1 MIDDWPTE
9 LLIGGQLCT
18 GLGTAETIYDPRTAQ
33 PLGAVPEASANQAD
47 DAVAQA
53 SDAFH
58 AWSRM
63 AINQRSRLLLS
74 IAETIEQAKPWLA
87 GLEAINCGKNP
98 GQALDEELPAA
109 ADTFRYYAGLIR
121 NQAAPV
127 AGEYCPGQTSFV
139 RRSAVG
145 VVVAIAPWNYP
156 IMMAAWKIAP
166 ALAAGNT
173 VVFKPSELTP
183 YTALALARL
192 IASVLPPGVL
202 NIVTGRGESV
212 GRQLIAN
219 PRVRMISLTGG
230 IPTGQKIL
238 QAAHKSVKRTHLE
251 LGGKAPVLVLDDA
264 DVEKTVAGVARY
276 GYYNAGQDCT
286 AACRVYVQ
294 KGIYDQFV
302 ELLSERVR
310 GLRFGVSREQDDVG
324 PLISDRQRNS
334 IASFVERAREQSHI
348 DVAVG
353 GYVPDL
359 DGYFYAPTLIV
370 GAQQSDEIVQAEVF
384 GPVVSVTCCDD
395 EQQAVNWANASE
407 YGLASSVWSGDIAR
421 AMRVASEL
429 EYGATWIN
437 SHFLLASEMP
447 HGGLR
452 ASGYGNDLSAFALD
466 DYSVLRH
473 IMVSH

>member
-1 MIDDWPTE
+1 MMDALPTE
-9 LLIGGQLCT
+9 LLIGGQLRI
-18 GLGTAETIYDPRTAQ
+18 GQGAAETIYDPRTAQ
-33 PLGAVPEASANQAD
+33 SLGAVSEASADQVD
-47 DAVAQA
+47 DAIAQA

-63 AINQRSRLLLS
+63 AINERARLLLS
-74 IAETIEQAKPWLA
+74 IAEAIEQSKPWLA
-87 GLEAINCGKNP
+87 ELESINCGKNSH
-98 GQALDEELPAA
+98 QALGEEIPAA

-127 AGEYCPGQTSFV
+127 AQEYCKGQTSFV
-139 RRSAVG
+139 RRAPVG

-156 IMMAAWKIAP
+156 LMMASWKIAP

-183 YTALALARL
+183 YTALALGRL
-192 IASVLPPGVL
+192 IASVLPAGVL

-212 GRQLIAN
+212 GRQLIADS
-219 PRVRMISLTGG
+219 RVRMVSLTGG
-230 IPTGQKIL
+230 TPTGQKIL
-238 QAAHKSVKRTHLE
+238 QAAYKSVKRTHLE
-251 LGGKAPVLVLDDA
+251 LGGKAPVVVLDDA
-264 DVEKTVAGVARY
+264 DIEQTVAGVARY

-286 AACRVYVQ
+286 AACRVYVE

-302 ELLSERVR
+302 EMLSERVR
-310 GLRFGVSREQDDVG
+310 GLQFGVSREQDDVG

-348 DVAVG
+348 DVVVG
-353 GYVPDL
+353 GYVPDR

-370 GAQQSDEIVQAEVF
+370 GARQSDEIVQSEVF

-395 EQQAVNWANASE
+395 EQQAIYWANNSE
-407 YGLASSVWSGDIAR
+407 YGLASSVWSGDIGR

-437 SHFLLASEMP
+437 NHFLLASEMP

-473 IMVSH
+473 IMISH